1 VARFGRRQDKSD
13 ETDGSDVSR
22 DAGSDE
28 ASEASP
34 EGSPHA
40 PASVHPGL
48 PSGPRDASDPDLDPE
63 QPRIN
68 FGALLVPGVDGMQV
82 RVDADE
88 AGNLIAVTVMIEET
102 AIQMSAFAAPRSGGV
117 WDDVRTEIAQ
127 SINESGGKAHDETG
141 RFGSELLAQVPVTQ
155 PDGSS
160 SLEAM
165 RFVGGDGPRWFARG
179 LITGPGAH
187 DRTQAGPIEDLFA
200 GVVVDRGDHAA
211 PPREPLVLTLPPEVA
226 QAVDEPGTDA
236 V

>member
-1 VARFGRRQDKSD
+1 VARFGRHQDEDDQSHESD
-13 ETDGSDVSR
+13 ETA
-22 DAGSDE
+22 DAGSEE
-28 ASEASP
+28 AADA
-34 EGSPHA
+34 G
-40 PASVHPGL
+40 PAV
-48 PSGPRDASDPDLDPE
+48 GPRDASDPEVDPD

-117 WDDVRTEIAQ
+117 WDEIRGEIAE
-127 SINESGGKAHDETG
+127 SINQSGGNAHDEPG
-141 RFGSELLAQVPVTQ
+141 RFGPELLAQVPVTQ
-155 PDGSS
+155 PDGTS

-165 RFVGGDGPRWFARG
+165 RFVGGEGPRWFARG

-187 DRTQAGPIEDLFA
+187 DRTQAGAIEDLFS

-226 QAVDEPGTDA
+226 QAVDESGTDA